1 MVYSVSPHTLYAER
15 LEVKGLIVSEKTLL
29 SSSVY
34 LVCVHTSHLT
44 ISFSEKEIKIERC
57 DMLLDGKI
65 CFLQPFWTL
74 AEQFDVILKVASA
87 LDVQL
92 HVLWTLE
99 NSHH

>member
-1 MVYSVSPHTLYAER
+1 
-15 LEVKGLIVSEKTLL
+15 
-29 SSSVY
+29 
-34 LVCVHTSHLT
+34 
-44 ISFSEKEIKIERC
+44 
-57 DMLLDGKI
+57 MLLDGEI
-65 CFLQPFWTL
+65 CFLQPLWTL